1 LSFCFVLIEKEYG
14 NLDQNQIAERE
25 QVARVMTALID
36 QNRYSPMGLK
46 KRFSEHETSAA
57 ASDPFYGRDS
67 IAANVNKMN
76 WQMISSPF
84 L

>member
-1 LSFCFVLIEKEYG
+1 
-14 NLDQNQIAERE
+14 
-25 QVARVMTALID
+25 MALID
-36 QNRYSPMGLK
+36 QKRYSPMGLK